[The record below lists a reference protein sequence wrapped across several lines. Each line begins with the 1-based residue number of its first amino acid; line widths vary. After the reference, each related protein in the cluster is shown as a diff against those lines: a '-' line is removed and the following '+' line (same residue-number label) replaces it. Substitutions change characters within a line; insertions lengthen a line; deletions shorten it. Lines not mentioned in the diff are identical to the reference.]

1 MPTINQT
8 LFKKN
13 SPKQS
18 ALDSGSPE
26 SQIALFT
33 HRIEHIIN
41 HLKEHKKD
49 HTSRLSL
56 VKIVQKR
63 KKQLSYLAKQD
74 ITRYKTICTNLSL
87 RK

>member
-1 MPTINQT
+1 MQAINQAF
-8 LFKKN
+8 FKEN
-13 SPKQS
+13 SPRQ
-18 ALDSGSPE
+18 LEGDTGSPE

-33 HRIEHIIN
+33 HRIKHITT

-49 HTSRLSL
+49 HASRLSL

-63 KKQLSYLAKQD
+63 KKQLRYLERENID
-74 ITRYKTICTNLSL
+74 RYRTICKNLSL